1 MSSALML
8 MATCSNAGKSL
19 LATGLCRAFARR
31 GMRARPFKPQNM
43 SNNAAVTEDGGEI
56 GRAQALQ
63 ARACGVPP
71 HSRMNPILLKPQGDS
86 SAQLVLRGRL
96 HATLSAREWHA
107 RAREFLPA
115 ALESFRALQAAADI
129 VIVEGAGSPAEANL
143 RRNDIANMG
152 FARAAGVPA
161 LLIGDIERGGVL
173 ASLVGTTALL
183 EAEDRALLRGFIVN
197 RFRGDARLFAEGMDI
212 IERETGLA
220 RLGLVPFLPE
230 AARLPDEDSLALDA
244 RAAPPPSADAPLR
257 IAVPRLERMANFD
270 DFDPLRAE
278 PEVDLVF
285 IPPGA
290 PLPGDAAAVIL
301 PGSKSTRADLDFLR
315 RQGWDVDLRAHHR
328 RGGHI
333 LGLCAGYQML
343 GIRIADPDG
352 IEGTAGDSEGLGF
365 LPAETLLQPRK
376 TTRLARGRDIASGC
390 EIHGYEIHI
399 GDTRPHA
406 GDLPPMLA
414 LEAPGSRAH
423 GMTSRD
429 GRVSG
434 CYIHGIF
441 ASDAFRRAW
450 LNRLRPGVAGALAYE
465 QRIEETL
472 DLLADHLEKH
482 INMEA
487 LLRIA
492 SCAEP
497 A

>member
-19 LATGLCRAFARR
+19 LATGLCRALARR
-31 GMRARPFKPQNM
+31 GLRTRPFKPQNM

-86 SAQLVLRGRL
+86 SAQLILRGRL

-107 RAREFLPA
+107 RAREFLPPV
-115 ALESFRALQAAADI
+115 LESYRALRAAADI

-183 EAEDRALLRGFIVN
+183 EAGDRALLRGFIVN
-197 RFRGDARLFAEGMDI
+197 RFRGDPRLFAEGMGI
-212 IERETGLA
+212 IERETGLPP
-220 RLGLVPFLPE
+220 LGLVPFLPE
-230 AARLPDEDSLALDA
+230 AARLPDEDSLALEA
-244 RAAPPPSADAPLR
+244 RAAAPSAESAVR

-278 PEVDLVF
+278 PGVDLVF

-315 RQGWDVDLRAHHR
+315 RQGWDVDLRAHLR

-343 GIRIADPDG
+343 GVRVIDEEG
-352 IEGTAGDSEGLGF
+352 IEGAAGVSEGLSL
-365 LPAETLLQPRK
+365 LPAETVLRPRK
-376 TTRLARGRDIASGC
+376 ITRLARGRDIVSGC

-399 GDTRPHA
+399 GETRPSA
-406 GDLPPMLA
+406 GDLPAMLT
-414 LEAPGSRAH
+414 LETPRHRAH

-429 GRVSG
+429 GLVSG
-434 CYIHGIF
+434 CYIHGLF

-450 LNRLRPGVAGALAYE
+450 LNRLRPGAGGGLDYE
-465 QRIEETL
+465 RRIEETL

-482 INMEA
+482 MDMEA

-492 SCAEP
+492 SCASPE
-497 A
+497 